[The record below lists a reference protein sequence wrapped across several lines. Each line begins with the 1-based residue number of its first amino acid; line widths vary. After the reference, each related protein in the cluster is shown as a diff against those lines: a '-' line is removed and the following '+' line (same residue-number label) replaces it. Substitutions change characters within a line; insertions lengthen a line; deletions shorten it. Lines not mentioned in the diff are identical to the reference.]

1 MNDGEIQSKI
11 LNSLSTIDS
20 TWSNKLARELRVN
33 KNKYTKN
40 RNKLIEDGLITV
52 EKEQN
57 RMLLKLARFEAKDK
71 YGDYDWTKI
80 TRENCTG
87 YLQYLRETKPLFKIT
102 KKKKIRITKNRKLYL
117 NAFFHEL
124 DRQMI
129 MCIRFVNAEAL
140 GLIKKAQAES
150 VQYQCI
156 DFVKEYIKQ
165 LVNDHKEFK
174 EEIKEYAQSQLRT
187 VQFKI

>member
-1 MNDGEIQSKI
+1 MLTLGVPQ
-11 LNSLSTIDS
+11 
-20 TWSNKLARELRVN
+20 
-33 KNKYTKN
+33 YTKN

-57 RMLLKLARFEAKDK
+57 RMLLKLARFEAKGK

-129 MCIRFVNAEAL
+129 VCIRFVNAEAL
-140 GLIKKAQAES
+140 GLITKVQAES

-156 DFVKEYIKQ
+156 DFVKEYIKK
-165 LVNDHKEFK
+165 LVNDHREFK
-174 EEIKEYAQSQLRT
+174 DEIKEYAQSQLRT

>member
-1 MNDGEIQSKI
+1 MDDQQISSKI

-71 YGDYDWTKI
+71 YDDYDWTKI

-129 MCIRFVNAEAL
+129 VCIRFVNAEAL
-140 GLIKKAQAES
+140 GLITKVQAES

-165 LVNDHKEFK
+165 LVNDCLLFCNFE
-174 EEIKEYAQSQLRT
+174 
-187 VQFKI
+187 